1 MANDQQGAG
10 SKLEQMAARRAA
22 KKQDEPP
29 VKKRIPKKSPG
40 AVAIR
45 FTDRDKEMLR
55 DGAEKL
61 GALAGKHISDAKT
74 IRTALALLIKAKEKD
89 AYEALRDISV

>member
-10 SKLEQMAARRAA
+10 SKLEQMAARREARNQEQTA
-22 KKQDEPP
+22 L
-29 VKKRIPKKSPG
+29 KRAPKKSLG
-40 AVAIR
+40 AIAIR

-61 GALAGKHISDAKT
+61 GAIAGKHISDAKT
-74 IRTALALLIKAKEKD
+74 IRTALALLLKAKEND

>member
-10 SKLEQMAARRAA
+10 SKLEQMAARREARNQEQTA
-22 KKQDEPP
+22 L
-29 VKKRIPKKSPG
+29 KRVPKKSPG

-61 GALAGKHISDAKT
+61 GAIAGKHISDAKT
-74 IRTALALLIKAKEKD
+74 IRTALALLLKAKEND

>member
-10 SKLEQMAARRAA
+10 SKLEEMAARRAA
-22 KKQDEPP
+22 RHQEQPALR
-29 VKKRIPKKSPG
+29 KRASKKSPG

-61 GALAGKHISDAKT
+61 GAIAGKHISDAKT
-74 IRTALALLIKAKEKD
+74 IRTALALLLKAKEND
-89 AYEALRDISV
+89 AYEALRDISI

>member
-10 SKLEQMAARRAA
+10 SKLEQMAARREARH
-22 KKQDEPP
+22 QEQPSSR
-29 VKKRIPKKSPG
+29 KRAPKKSPG

-61 GALAGKHISDAKT
+61 GAIAGKHISDAKT
-74 IRTALALLIKAKEKD
+74 IRTALALLLKAREND

>member
-1 MANDQQGAG
+1 MANEQQGAG
-10 SKLEQMAARRAA
+10 SKLEQMAARREA
-22 KKQDEPP
+22 KQQDGTPI
-29 VKKRIPKKSPG
+29 KKRATKKSPG

-61 GALAGKHISDAKT
+61 GAIAGKHISDAKT
-74 IRTALALLIKAKEKD
+74 IRTALALLIKAKEND
-89 AYEALRDISV
+89 AYEALRDISI

>member
-1 MANDQQGAG
+1 MANSQHGAG
-10 SKLEQMAARRAA
+10 SKLEQLAARREA
-22 KKQDEPP
+22 KFQDSAST
-29 VKKRIPKKSPG
+29 KKRVPKKSPG

-61 GALAGKHISDAKT
+61 AAIAGKHISDAKT
-74 IRTALALLIKAKEKD
+74 IRTALALLIKAKEND

>member
-1 MANDQQGAG
+1 MTDSQQGAG
-10 SKLEQMAARRAA
+10 SKLERLAARRKIDDQDGPPS
-22 KKQDEPP
+22 KKLP
-29 VKKRIPKKSPG
+29 PKKSPG

-55 DGAEKL
+55 EGAEKL
-61 GALAGKHISDAKT
+61 GTIAGKHISDAKT
-74 IRTALALLIKAKEKD
+74 IRTALALLIKAKEND

>member
-10 SKLEQMAARRAA
+10 SKLEQMAARLEARNQENTASRKRA
-22 KKQDEPP
+22 
-29 VKKRIPKKSPG
+29 PKKSPG
-40 AVAIR
+40 AIAIR

-61 GALAGKHISDAKT
+61 GAIAGKHISDART
-74 IRTALALLIKAKEKD
+74 IRTALALLLKAKEND
-89 AYEALRDISV
+89 AYEALRDISI